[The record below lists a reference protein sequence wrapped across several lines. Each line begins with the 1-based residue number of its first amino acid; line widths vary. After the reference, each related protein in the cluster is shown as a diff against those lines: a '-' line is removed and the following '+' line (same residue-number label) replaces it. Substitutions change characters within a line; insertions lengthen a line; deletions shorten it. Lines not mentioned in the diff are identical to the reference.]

1 MFDNSKVVDIN
12 VMIPEL
18 RKENCELKSLKRN
31 DDGSISFTFADAN
44 GAELIHREFKP
55 SKVIGG
61 KTLND
66 EEFKKNVSLITSRI
80 AHITRAFVTQET
92 FEKIKTSQTDVDQ
105 AWAEYTKMTAGA
117 LGVDGTGMVGKA
129 KGVKCALKVIYK
141 NSKGKF
147 YSSLPQVAPFIS
159 TENHPKT
166 FVANAQYDKFTI
178 ERVTPDKEEDV
189 FKPASTPLTPAGEAA
204 PAADVW

>member
-12 VMIPEL
+12 VMTPEL

-61 KTLND
+61 KPLND

-189 FKPASTPLTPAGEAA
+189 FKPAPTPVTPAGEAA